1 MDEDQR
7 RSGAEEVTRQQ
18 KWQKRQMTDGRCV
31 SCGAKKGEKRQ
42 DKQLCKACSKHHYQ
56 LQKAKREQ

>member
-1 MDEDQR
+1 M
-7 RSGAEEVTRQQ
+7 TRQQ

-42 DKQLCKACSKHHYQ
+42 DKQLCKACSRHHYQ
-56 LQKAKREQ
+56 LQKAKREQENK